1 MNENPYKLMVVDDER
16 MIVNGLVQLIE
27 DHFLDAVEV
36 RKAYSGSE
44 ALAALHKYPVDIL
57 MTDIHMPA
65 MTGLELQKEVKDRWP
80 KCQMIFLTGFND
92 FEYVQE
98 AIRNEST
105 DYILKTEDDTVILDA
120 IQKAITRL
128 NNQFQAEA
136 FLANAQMKMK
146 QVQPILQKEFL
157 WRILNEHEYTEVEQL
172 QNQLTDLEIPL
183 CADQPV
189 LLVLTRIDDWGN
201 KSSTNDRLLMQYAI
215 SNIVSEYMG
224 SMTNHY
230 SLTYDN
236 HKFIWL
242 IQVKQGDQSKIITNQ
257 SIPSYVYQNLEAIM
271 TTCKQYLGI
280 TLSML
285 AANHVVSWSMSA
297 SKFLELQRILNIQFA
312 TKQEFILLEPEAYIP
327 IPLPTTSI
335 QIQLS
340 KIPMLGTY
348 LETGQREPYFT
359 LFVSLIK
366 LVQDNSKEQQGIQL
380 HLYYAIV
387 SIYIAYLYQ
396 SGILHELSHRIDIQ
410 TLTHFEGHPT
420 FESAVHYLQQ
430 TAEVIFSHKKEDIA
444 ERDRE
449 VVRKIKQ
456 YIKQNL
462 AGDLSLTRI
471 ASLVGFNR
479 SYLSRLYKQMT
490 GKGLSEYIFEVRI
503 HHAKTL
509 LRQPQLKIHE
519 ISDLLGFESPAYFTR
534 FFKKATNLTPT
545 EYRELDH

>member
-224 SMTNHY
+224 SMTTHY

-271 TTCKQYLGI
+271 TTCKQYLGV

-312 TKQEFILLEPEAYIP
+312 TKQEFILLEPEEYIP

-380 HLYYAIV
+380 HLYYTIV